1 MAGNESISAKVD
13 EETKITLRVAAARQN
28 KTMSTYLREIIEREV
43 ARIEA
48 AEAESA
54 DGAA

>member
-1 MAGNESISAKVD
+1 MAGTESISAKVD
-13 EETKITLRVAAARQN
+13 EETKVALRVAAARQN